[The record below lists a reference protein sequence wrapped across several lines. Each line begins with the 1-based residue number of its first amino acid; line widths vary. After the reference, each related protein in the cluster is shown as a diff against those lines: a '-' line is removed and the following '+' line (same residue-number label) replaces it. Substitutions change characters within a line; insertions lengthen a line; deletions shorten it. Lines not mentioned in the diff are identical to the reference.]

1 MGDRRTI
8 PLPPARNLGTGLFAA
23 ALVLWWFANWTIW
36 VLLPL
41 IGGLILVRLAMPLFP
56 PAWRGWAGPALALVL
71 VLFLMTE
78 TTVTASLVAF
88 GVVVLLIAFGLRMAS
103 PTWARWVALG
113 VAVAMI
119 GGGGIAEFVSWA
131 NNRSLATQAD
141 RDRRDL
147 EIATTRPSS
156 SIGALH
162 LLVDA
167 IVGNDPARGCWL
179 FSPSG
184 AADFASV
191 VGGADCPAAVH
202 TLHGQLTGPP
212 AAYFDVRVPYD
223 DATPTDDSGVAR
235 VSACNMFTRVAG
247 DEVPVPGLGLG
258 QLRLEKDPRFPSGGY
273 LITGYTRCGV
283 LPPGVTPIK
292 PTPPP
297 VLPSY
302 PPGYAA
308 TLAKAVASTDTDMCG
323 QFLTDQAQ
331 GQLAVAL
338 GVADC
343 PTAIRTLHSKVAD
356 ADLYGEPQDAT
367 ATAIAPDG
375 SITVDACH
383 LTWSRWGDK
392 PGTPPPGP
400 QLGYLVL
407 TSPDR
412 VGYLINGYRAC

>member
-8 PLPPARNLGTGLFAA
+8 PLPPARNLGTGLFVA
-23 ALVLWWFANWTIW
+23 ALVLWWFTDWTIW

-56 PAWRGWAGPALALVL
+56 PAWRGWAGPALALVI
-71 VLFLMTE
+71 VLFLMTM
-78 TTVTASLVAF
+78 TTATASLVAF
-88 GVVVLLIAFGLRMAS
+88 GLVVLLIAWGLRMAS

-113 VAVAMI
+113 VAVAMML
-119 GGGGIAEFVSWA
+119 GGGIAEFVTWA
-131 NNRSLATQAD
+131 NNRSLSAQAD
-141 RDRRDL
+141 RDRRDM
-147 EIATTRPSS
+147 EIASTRPSS

-162 LLVDA
+162 LLVDGIA
-167 IVGNDPARGCWL
+167 GDDAARACWL
-179 FSPSG
+179 FSPPG
-184 AADFASV
+184 AADFAGV
-191 VGGADCPAAVH
+191 VGAADCPAAIR
-202 TLHGQLTGPP
+202 TLHGQLTGPTS
-212 AAYFDVRVPYD
+212 AYFDVRVPYD
-223 DATPTDDSGVAR
+223 DSTPTDATGVAR

-247 DEVPVPGLGLG
+247 DEVPVPGLVLG

-308 TLAKAVASTDTDMCG
+308 TLAKAVASVDTDVCG
-323 QFLTDQAQ
+323 EYLTDQAQ

-343 PTAIRTLHSKVAD
+343 PAAIHTLHSKVTD
-356 ADLYGEPQDAT
+356 TDLYDQPQDAT
-367 ATAIAPDG
+367 ATAVAPDG

-383 LTWSRWGDK
+383 LTWSRWGA
-392 PGTPPPGP
+392 PPNAPSPGP

-407 TSPDR
+407 QSPDK
-412 VGYLINGYRAC
+412 VGWIINGYRSC